1 MIDHSMPEPDVS
13 PIDCD
18 ATVRR
23 LWDYLDEELDTK
35 RAEEVAKHLRDCAA
49 CREHFA
55 FADHFLAALH
65 QHWPL
70 PSEPVSLRDR
80 VVARL
85 TAEGVMTPTR

>member
-1 MIDHSMPEPDVS
+1 MTDQPVPASGVPL
-13 PIDCD
+13 IDCD

-35 RAEEVAKHLRDCAA
+35 RAEEVAQHLRDCAA

-65 QHWPL
+65 QHWP
-70 PSEPVSLRDR
+70 PSSAPVSLRER

-85 TAEGVMTPTR
+85 TAEGVMAPMR

>member
-1 MIDHSMPEPDVS
+1 MTDLSVPASGVPI
-13 PIDCD
+13 IDCD

-23 LWDYLDEELDTK
+23 LWDYLDEELDVQ
-35 RAEEVAKHLRDCAA
+35 RAEEIAQHLRDCAA

-55 FADHFLAALH
+55 FAEHFLAALH
-65 QHWPL
+65 QHWPVS
-70 PSEPVSLRDR
+70 SEPASLRER

>member
-1 MIDHSMPEPDVS
+1 MINHSVPGPDVS

-23 LWDYLDEELDTK
+23 LWDYLDEELDVQ
-35 RAEEVAKHLRDCAA
+35 RAAQVAQHLRSCAA
-49 CREHFA
+49 CRQHFA
-55 FADHFLAALH
+55 FAEHFLAALH
-65 QHWPL
+65 QHWPAS
-70 PSEPVSLRDR
+70 SEPASLRER